1 VGEIPLYFYIPMF
14 PWKDFLMGWIRKI
27 QKHKEESDGSG
38 NFKKT
43 RRKEWRKEKEEI
55 FYIHGGSHT
64 RVCSPSIENT
74 RRLPPLCD
82 PPSGEPTGMGTSPTT
97 KHKAIYT
104 KMLYVYV
111 KMFQSPIDMSV
122 FLNLTFF
129 LFSDYFMFP

>member
-1 VGEIPLYFYIPMF
+1 VNEGEDQVKKGVRTPMF

-27 QKHKEESDGSG
+27 QKHKKERDRSG
-38 NFKKT
+38 NFRKT

-74 RRLPPLCD
+74 LRLPPSCN

-97 KHKAIYT
+97 KHKAIY
-104 KMLYVYV
+104 KQNALCIC
-111 KMFQSPIDMSV
+111 KD
-122 FLNLTFF
+122 
-129 LFSDYFMFP
+129 FPKSH